1 MSRAFRSLL
10 LAASFSIVFA
20 AGSGDRDPNTDPIG
34 GFVPKKVP
42 AYIALILYGISALV
56 HWMHFFTNPPRRPF
70 ILSLPLGMTAMTTG
84 FILRV
89 LYSNPPFTLGKYIA
103 MDLFI
108 LLSPCLF
115 LATDYMLLSH
125 LANTFDD
132 EVVDRCLIIRRS
144 RIVKIFV
151 WSDVTTFFLQ
161 SSGGGLT
168 ATKSASVAK
177 LGNTIAMIGLILQ
190 AVSFLLFTIVLII
203 FAARVSKHFPDVWRP
218 KNPRPFKLFSREP
231 IDDWRILIY
240 VMYATCVGLL
250 IRSVFRVAEF
260 AGGYSST
267 IATHE
272 GYFYAFDTL
281 PLWIAMT
288 IYCFFWPTRALG
300 DHSGR
305 QQLGSRME
313 LNTHKAYA

>member
-1 MSRAFRSLL
+1 MA
-10 LAASFSIVFA
+10 
-20 AGSGDRDPNTDPIG
+20 
-34 GFVPKKVP
+34 
-42 AYIALILYGISALV
+42 
-56 HWMHFFTNPPRRPF
+56 
-70 ILSLPLGMTAMTTG
+70 TG
-84 FILRV
+84 FILRII
-89 LYSNPPFTLGKYIA
+89 YSNPPFTISKYIP

-151 WSDVTTFFLQ
+151 WSDVTTFLLQ
-161 SSGGGLT
+161 CSGGGLT
-168 ATKSASVAK
+168 ST
-177 LGNTIAMIGLILQ
+177 GNGNIANFGNKIGMIGLVLQ
-190 AVSFLLFTIVLII
+190 AISFLLFTVALIL
-203 FAARVSKHFPDVWRP
+203 FAARVAKHFPDLWRARH
-218 KNPRPFKLFSREP
+218 PRPFKLLSREP

-240 VMYATCVGLL
+240 TMCVTCVGILV
-250 IRSVFRVAEF
+250 RSVFRVAEF
-260 AGGYSST
+260 VGGYSST

-288 IYCFFWPTRALG
+288 IYCFIWPTRALQ
-300 DHSGR
+300 DHSG
-305 QQLGSRME
+305 QLGSRME
-313 LNTHKAYA
+313 LNTHKGYAYM